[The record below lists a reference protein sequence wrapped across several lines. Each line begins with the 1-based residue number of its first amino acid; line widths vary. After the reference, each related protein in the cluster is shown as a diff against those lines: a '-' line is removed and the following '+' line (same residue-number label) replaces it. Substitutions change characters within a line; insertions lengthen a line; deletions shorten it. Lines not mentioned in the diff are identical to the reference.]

1 MIEVGASFA
10 DDQQNELPIP
20 VKDTKDVNI
29 EEEIKAIEMI
39 AEEETNSIV
48 ANAIPGLATT
58 IPFRSKNSAIGSPS
72 N

>member
-1 MIEVGASFA
+1 MSEHQTKGYAKA
-10 DDQQNELPIP
+10 Y
-20 VKDTKDVNI
+20 KDENI
-29 EEEIKAIEMI
+29 EEEIKAIEKI
-39 AEEETNSIV
+39 AEEKTNSIV